1 VERLVERA
9 MTYAVEEYDD
19 DLAVARLAWLA
30 RDDQRALDQAC
41 DVCLS
46 CRRLQVRYERRA
58 DILLAF
64 LQLACTLIC
73 LKSLMRPTGMTTLQ
87 HP

>member
-9 MTYAVEEYDD
+9 MTYAVDEYDD

-30 RDDQRALDQAC
+30 RYDQAAMDQAC
-41 DVCLS
+41 DVCLGYTDIDLGI
-46 CRRLQVRYERRA
+46 RGRA
-58 DILLAF
+58 IGLLARV
-64 LQLACTLIC
+64 LYPDL
-73 LKSLMRPTGMTTLQ
+73 